1 MKKLISIIIPCYN
14 EEETIDKLY
23 KEIIKVTKKIKEVNF
38 ELLFIDDGSK
48 DKTLKIVKKLSEKD
62 NKVRYVS
69 FSRNFGKEAAMYAGL
84 KESKGDFVA
93 IIDADMQDPPEKI
106 IEMYEI
112 LKEKEYDCVALYT
125 KKHRD
130 YNFIRRFLTFIWYKI
145 IKVLASVEQK
155 PGARDYRLMT
165 RQMVDA
171 ILDLEEYNRY
181 SKGIFSFVGFNT
193 KWLEVE
199 TNNRIAGKSKFNLY
213 KLFKYSL
220 EGIIAFSTKPLV
232 LSAILGLFLCLIAF
246 IFIIIIIVKTVIY
259 GDPVSGWPS
268 LACIVIFIGGLNL
281 FFMGILGLYLSKTY
295 SEVKNRPIYI
305 VKEKK

>member
-130 YNFIRRFLTFIWYKI
+130 YNFIRRFLTFIWYKV

>member
-84 KESKGDFVA
+84 KESKGDYVA

-246 IFIIIIIVKTVIY
+246 IFIIIIIVKTTIY

>member
-62 NKVRYVS
+62 NKVRYIS

-246 IFIIIIIVKTVIY
+246 IFIIIIIVKTTIY

>member
-130 YNFIRRFLTFIWYKI
+130 YNFPTIRLFVPLRSRRIFVYSIDGIDKI
-145 IKVLASVEQK
+145 Q
-155 PGARDYRLMT
+155 
-165 RQMVDA
+165 
-171 ILDLEEYNRY
+171 
-181 SKGIFSFVGFNT
+181 
-193 KWLEVE
+193 
-199 TNNRIAGKSKFNLY
+199 
-213 KLFKYSL
+213 
-220 EGIIAFSTKPLV
+220 
-232 LSAILGLFLCLIAF
+232 
-246 IFIIIIIVKTVIY
+246 
-259 GDPVSGWPS
+259 
-268 LACIVIFIGGLNL
+268 
-281 FFMGILGLYLSKTY
+281 
-295 SEVKNRPIYI
+295 
-305 VKEKK
+305 

>member
-62 NKVRYVS
+62 SKVRYVS

>member
-112 LKEKEYDCVALYT
+112 IKEKEYDCVALYT

-130 YNFIRRFLTFIWYKI
+130 YNFIRRFLTFIWYKV

>member
-23 KEIIKVTKKIKEVNF
+23 KEIIKVTKKLKEVNF

>member
-14 EEETIDKLY
+14 EEESIDELY
-23 KEIIKVTKKIKEVNF
+23 KEIIKVTKKLKEVNF

-48 DKTLKIVKKLSEKD
+48 DKTLKIVKKLLEKD

-246 IFIIIIIVKTVIY
+246 IFIIIIIVKTTIY

>member
-69 FSRNFGKEAAMYAGL
+69 FSSNFGKEAAMYAGL

-130 YNFIRRFLTFIWYKI
+130 YNLIRRFLTFIWYKI

-246 IFIIIIIVKTVIY
+246 IFIIIIIVKTTIY

>member
-23 KEIIKVTKKIKEVNF
+23 KEIIKVTKKLKEVNF

-220 EGIIAFSTKPLV
+220 EGIIAF
-232 LSAILGLFLCLIAF
+232 
-246 IFIIIIIVKTVIY
+246 KTTIY

>member
-1 MKKLISIIIPCYN
+1 MKKLISLIIPCYN
-14 EEETIDKLY
+14 EEESIDKLY
-23 KEIIKVTKKIKEVNF
+23 KEIIKVTKKLKETNF

-62 NKVRYVS
+62 NKVRYIS

-84 KESKGDFVA
+84 KESKGDYVA

-112 LKEKEYDCVALYT
+112 LEEKEYDCVALYT

-130 YNFIRRFLTFIWYKI
+130 YNFIRRLLTFIWYKV
-145 IKVLASVEQK
+145 IKLLASVEQK
-155 PGARDYRLMT
+155 AGARDYRLMT

-171 ILDLEEYNRY
+171 ILNLEEYNRY

-246 IFIIIIIVKTVIY
+246 ISIIIIIVKTAVY

>member
-84 KESKGDFVA
+84 KESKGDYVA

>member
-62 NKVRYVS
+62 NKVRYIS

-130 YNFIRRFLTFIWYKI
+130 YNFIRRFLTFIWYKV

>member
-23 KEIIKVTKKIKEVNF
+23 KEIIKVTKKLKEVNF

-62 NKVRYVS
+62 SKVRYVS

>member
-130 YNFIRRFLTFIWYKI
+130 YNFIRRFLTFIWYKV

-232 LSAILGLFLCLIAF
+232 LSAILGLLLCLIAF

>member
-23 KEIIKVTKKIKEVNF
+23 KEIIKVTKKLKEVNF

-62 NKVRYVS
+62 NKVRYIS

-84 KESKGDFVA
+84 KESKGDYVA

>member
-62 NKVRYVS
+62 NKVRYIS

-84 KESKGDFVA
+84 KESKGDYVA

-130 YNFIRRFLTFIWYKI
+130 YNFIRRFLTFIWYKV

>member
-62 NKVRYVS
+62 NKVRYIS

-84 KESKGDFVA
+84 KESKGDYVA

-220 EGIIAFSTKPLV
+220 ERPSKWL
-232 LSAILGLFLCLIAF
+232 AITCLYSNIYRRIKF
-246 IFIIIIIVKTVIY
+246 ILYGNIRIVFI
-259 GDPVSGWPS
+259 
-268 LACIVIFIGGLNL
+268 
-281 FFMGILGLYLSKTY
+281 
-295 SEVKNRPIYI
+295 
-305 VKEKK
+305 